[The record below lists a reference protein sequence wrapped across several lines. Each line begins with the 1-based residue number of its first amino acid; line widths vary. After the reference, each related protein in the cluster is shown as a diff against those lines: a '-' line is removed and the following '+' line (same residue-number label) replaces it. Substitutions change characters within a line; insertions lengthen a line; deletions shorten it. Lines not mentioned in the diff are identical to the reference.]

1 MSAAFDRLLLRWIAD
16 TLHWYVHREDKKT
29 PVTEGE
35 DVKPDV
41 RPPPEPPNPGS
52 GIDAPIDSP

>member
-35 DVKPDV
+35 KV
-41 RPPPEPPNPGS
+41 RPPPEPPEPGS
-52 GIDAPIDSP
+52 GIDAPVDLP